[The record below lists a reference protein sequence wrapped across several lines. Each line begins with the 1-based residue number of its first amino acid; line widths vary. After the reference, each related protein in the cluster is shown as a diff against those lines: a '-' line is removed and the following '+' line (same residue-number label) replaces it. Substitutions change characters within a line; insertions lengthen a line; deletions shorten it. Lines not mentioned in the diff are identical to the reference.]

1 MKTYNRKL
9 KKWVEEDKPVGSLK
23 RPETCKGKK
32 PHDWVLLIP
41 AMYSKHKPFSKE
53 EVQSFYEIQDDR
65 AKWEKSYSEKLEAL
79 GLQSHHWS
87 FEFRRFYKCARCG
100 KEKYE

>member
-1 MKTYNRKL
+1 MKQYDRKL
-9 KKWVEEDKPVGSLK
+9 KKWVEEKEKVGSLK

-41 AMYSKHKPFSKE
+41 SMISKHKPFSKE
-53 EVQSFYEIQDDR
+53 EVARYYEIEAGR
-65 AKWEKSYSEKLEAL
+65 KALEKSYNEELAEL
-79 GLQSHHWS
+79 GLESRYWS
-87 FEFRRFYKCARCG
+87 YELRKFYKCAKCG